1 MKYLSEFRE
10 ASKTKLFIEKT
21 KSIAREKWTI
31 MEVCGS
37 QTHSILSS
45 GIDELL
51 PPNITLV
58 HGPGCPVC
66 VTPKEIIDTAILL
79 SKKKDTILF
88 TYGDMLRVP
97 GSKESLFKAKG
108 DGAKI
113 KMVYSPFEVI
123 EFAKNNQEKKC
134 VFLGIGFET
143 TTPSHAS
150 VILKAREL
158 NLKNFFVLLSQF
170 RVPPALEAI
179 LKDPFNK
186 IQGFL
191 APGHVCTVMGIE
203 EYIPISEKYKVPIV
217 VTGFESVDLAEGIF
231 MLIQMLERSENAVKI
246 QYKRSCK
253 PEGNLK
259 AKEIMKKVFKIG
271 PQKWR
276 GIGLIPDSGWILR
289 EEFRE
294 FDALNLL
301 KEKIEEIEETK
312 EGCIA
317 ALILQG
323 KKKPFECSL
332 FGKDCTPLNPL
343 GAPMVS
349 SEGAC
354 AAYYKYK
361 KIAD

>member
-10 ASKTKLFIEKT
+10 PSSVKVFIKKIKNISKN
-21 KSIAREKWTI
+21 KWTI

-66 VTPKEIIDTAILL
+66 VTPKEMIDTAIELA
-79 SKKKDTILF
+79 KMKNNVLF

-97 GSKESLFKAKG
+97 GSKESLFQAKG
-108 DGAKI
+108 DGANI
-113 KMVYSPFEVI
+113 KMVYSPFDI
-123 EFAKNNQEKKC
+123 LEFAKNNPDKN
-134 VFLGIGFET
+134 VIFFGIGFET
-143 TTPSHAS
+143 TTPPNART
-150 VILKAREL
+150 ILKAREL
-158 NLKNFFVLLSQF
+158 NLKNFYVLIAQF
-170 RVPPALEAI
+170 RVPPAIEAI

-186 IQGFL
+186 VQGFL
-191 APGHVCTVMGIE
+191 APGHVCTVMGTE

-217 VTGFESVDLAEGIF
+217 VTGFESVDLAEGIY
-231 MLIQMLERSENAVKI
+231 MLVKMLEKKEYGVKI

-259 AKEIMKKVFKIG
+259 AKEIMKKIFKIG
-271 PQKWR
+271 NQKWR
-276 GIGLIPDSGWILR
+276 GIGEIPESGWVLR
-289 EEFRE
+289 EEFE
-294 FDALNLL
+294 DMDARKLLN
-301 KEKIEEIEETK
+301 KKIEKIEETK

-323 KKKPFECSL
+323 KKRPSDCEL
-332 FGKDCTPLNPL
+332 FAKVCTPLNPV

-354 AAYYKYK
+354 AAYYKFK
-361 KIAD
+361 R